1 VAENKETERTMKQRQ
16 IFITAFDKKRLDELI
31 AVAREFGE
39 HARDDLSDLAAELA
53 RAKVIEPEKVPAN
66 VVTMNSKV
74 ILHDLDTSED
84 LTYSLAFPKDAN
96 IDAGAISVLAPVGTA
111 ILGYREG
118 TVVEWSVPAGKRR
131 IRIERI
137 LYQPEAAG
145 HFDR

>member
-1 VAENKETERTMKQRQ
+1 MKQRK

-39 HARDDLSDLAAELA
+39 HARDDLDDLATELA
-53 RAKVIEPEKVPAN
+53 RAKLVKSKKVPPN

-84 LTYSLAFPKDAN
+84 LTYCLVFPSEAD
-96 IDAGAISVLAPVGTA
+96 IDSGAISVLAPVGTA
-111 ILGYREG
+111 ILGYSEG
-118 TVVEWSVPAGKRR
+118 NEIEWPVPSGKRR
-131 IRIERI
+131 IRIEKI

-145 HFDR
+145 DFNR

>member
-1 VAENKETERTMKQRQ
+1 MKQRQ
-16 IFITAFDKKRLDELI
+16 IFITVFDKKRLDELI
-31 AVAREFGE
+31 TVAREFGE
-39 HARDDLSDLAAELA
+39 HARDDLNVLAAELA
-53 RAKVIEPEKVPAN
+53 RAKVIEPEKVPAD

-84 LTYSLAFPKDAN
+84 LTYSLAFPKEAN
-96 IDAGAISVLAPVGTA
+96 IDAGAISILAPVGTA

-118 TVVEWSVPAGKRR
+118 NVVEWSVPSGKRR

>member
-1 VAENKETERTMKQRQ
+1 MKQRQ

-39 HARDDLSDLAAELA
+39 HARDDLDDLAKELG
-53 RAKVIEPEKVPAN
+53 RANVLEPTEVPAN

-74 ILHDLDTSED
+74 VLHDLDTSENE
-84 LTYSLAFPKDAN
+84 TYILVFPKKAN
-96 IDAGAISVLAPVGTA
+96 ASSGAISVLAPIGTA

-118 TVVEWSVPAGKRR
+118 DSVEWPVPAGIRH
-131 IRIERI
+131 IRIEKI

-145 HFDR
+145 DFDQ

>member
-1 VAENKETERTMKQRQ
+1 MKQRQ

-31 AVAREFGE
+31 TVAREFGE
-39 HARDDLSDLAAELA
+39 HSRDDLNDLAAELA

-74 ILHDLDTSED
+74 ALHDLDTSED
-84 LTYSLAFPKDAN
+84 MTYSLAFPKESN
-96 IDAGAISVLAPVGTA
+96 IDAGAISVLAPIGTA

-118 TVVEWSVPAGKRR
+118 DVVEWPVPSGIRR
-131 IRIERI
+131 IRIEKI

-145 HFDR
+145 DFHR

>member
-1 VAENKETERTMKQRQ
+1 MKQRK

-39 HARDDLSDLAAELA
+39 HARDDLDDLATELA
-53 RAKVIEPEKVPAN
+53 RAKLVKSTKVPPN

-74 ILHDLDTSED
+74 ILHDLDTSEE
-84 LTYSLAFPKDAN
+84 LKYCLVFPNEAD
-96 IDAGAISVLAPVGTA
+96 IDSGAISILAPVGTA

-118 TVVEWSVPAGKRR
+118 NVVEWPVPSRKRR
-131 IRIERI
+131 IRIEKI

-145 HFDR
+145 DFHR

>member
-1 VAENKETERTMKQRQ
+1 MKQRQ

-31 AVAREFGE
+31 AVARELGE
-39 HARDDLSDLAAELA
+39 HARDDLDDLVAELA
-53 RAKVIEPEKVPAN
+53 RAKVLEPKKVPAN

-84 LTYSLAFPKDAN
+84 LTYSLAFPNEAD
-96 IDAGAISVLAPVGTA
+96 IDSGAISVLAPVGTA

-118 TVVEWSVPAGKRR
+118 NVVEWGVPSGKRR
-131 IRIERI
+131 IRIEKI

-145 HFDR
+145 NFNL

>member
-1 VAENKETERTMKQRQ
+1 MKQRQ

-39 HARDDLSDLAAELA
+39 YARDDLDDLAAELA
-53 RAKVIEPEKVPAN
+53 RAKVIEPKKVPAN

-84 LTYSLAFPKDAN
+84 LTYSLVFPDEAD
-96 IDAGAISVLAPVGTA
+96 IDSGAISVLAPVGTA
-111 ILGYREG
+111 ILGYQEG
-118 TVVEWSVPAGKRR
+118 NVVEWSVPSGKRR

>member
-1 VAENKETERTMKQRQ
+1 MKQRQ

-39 HARDDLSDLAAELA
+39 HARDDLDDLGKELG
-53 RAKVIEPEKVPAN
+53 RANVVEPTEVPAN

-74 ILHDLDTSED
+74 VLHDLDTSED
-84 LTYSLAFPKDAN
+84 ETYILVFPKEAN
-96 IDAGAISVLAPVGTA
+96 ASSGAISVLAPIGTA

-118 TVVEWSVPAGKRR
+118 DSVEWPVPAG
-131 IRIERI
+131 IRQIKIEKI

-145 HFDR
+145 DFDR

>member
-1 VAENKETERTMKQRQ
+1 MKKRQ

-39 HARDDLSDLAAELA
+39 HARKDIDDLAVELD
-53 RAKVIEPEKVPAN
+53 RASVVDSRNVPAN

-74 ILHDLDTSED
+74 VLHDLDTSED
-84 LTYSLAFPKDAN
+84 ETYALVFPHEADASS
-96 IDAGAISVLAPVGTA
+96 GAISVLAPIGTA

-118 TVVEWSVPAGKRR
+118 DVVEWPVPSGLRR
-131 IRIERI
+131 IRIEKI

-145 HFDR
+145 DFHR

>member
-1 VAENKETERTMKQRQ
+1 MKLRQ

-39 HARDDLSDLAAELA
+39 HARDDLDDLAAELA
-53 RAKVIEPEKVPAN
+53 RAKVLEPKKVPAN
-66 VVTMNSKV
+66 VVTMNSQV

-84 LTYSLAFPKDAN
+84 LTYSLAFPNEAD
-96 IDAGAISVLAPVGTA
+96 IDSGTISVLAPVGTA

-118 TVVEWSVPAGKRR
+118 NLVEWDVPSGKRR
-131 IRIERI
+131 IKIEKI

-145 HFDR
+145 HFNR